1 MSIKDSSKA
10 IVNVIG
16 GKDNITQVGHCATR
30 LRINVKDLEKINK
43 DEINDIPGVHGHVIK
58 GNQLQVIIGTTVGS
72 FYQTFVEIA
81 GYNANNDSKNDE
93 KVEVTNKNFKHYVDV
108 VGGFFAEIFMP
119 IVPALVTGGLILAFN
134 NLLINYFGIAAESG
148 TAKII
153 LSIFSAAFGSLP
165 IFLGYTTARKFK
177 LQPIMGAF
185 LGALLVNGAVSGV
198 EGLDFFGIPVTTV
211 DYFGSVLPVIMG
223 VIFMYYV
230 DKLLNKII
238 PEFGKYILV
247 PLLTI
252 FIVFPVTLIVLGP
265 IGTMMSGAV
274 GSSVMWIMDTLG
286 FLALPLISI
295 AYPYMVML
303 GIDKALMPI
312 GFDLVASIG
321 YDPFNMVVGFISNVA
336 IGATALAVA
345 YHVRKDKKKSGA
357 YTSFGLTGLFGITE
371 PAFYGALIGRPKAL
385 IGTAIGAGAA
395 GLFAGIVSLKSF
407 VMGGGPGLF
416 TLLFFMNP
424 DGSMNNF
431 VFALIAGAISII
443 VSFVAT
449 IVLLNLDDKKKA
461 KNNI

>member
-1 MSIKDSSKA
+1 MSIKKSSQEILDK
-10 IVNVIG
+10 IG
-16 GKDNITQVGHCATR
+16 GVDNITQLGHCATR
-30 LRINVKDLEKINK
+30 LRINVKDVNK
-43 DEINDIPGVHGHVIK
+43 VDTDFINDIEGVHGHVVK
-58 GNQLQVIIGTTVGS
+58 GNQVQVIIGTSVGT
-72 FYQTFVEIA
+72 FFQTFAEV
-81 GYNANNDSKNDE
+81 ANYDTASEGSDE
-93 KVEVTNKNFKHYVDV
+93 EVVEVNKNFKYYVDV

-153 LSIFSAAFGSLP
+153 LSIFSGAFGALP
-165 IFLGYTTARKFK
+165 IFLGYTTARKLK

-185 LGALLVNGAVSGV
+185 LGALLTNSAVSGV

-223 VIFMYYV
+223 VIFMYFV
-230 DKLLNKII
+230 HKALDKVI
-238 PEFGKYILV
+238 PEFGKYILL
-247 PLLTI
+247 PILTI

-265 IGTMMSGAV
+265 LGTLVSGAV
-274 GSSVMWIMDTLG
+274 GTAVMWVMDTLG
-286 FLALPLISI
+286 IFALPLLSV

-321 YDPFNMVVGFISNVA
+321 FDPFNMVVGFISNVA

-345 YHVRKDKKKSGA
+345 YHVRKNKEQAGA

-385 IGTAIGAGAA
+385 IGTAIGAGTA
-395 GLFAGIVSLKSF
+395 GLFAGIVALKSY

-431 VFALIAGAISII
+431 IFALIAGLISIV

-449 IVLLNLDDKKKA
+449 LILLKTDKK
-461 KNNI
+461 